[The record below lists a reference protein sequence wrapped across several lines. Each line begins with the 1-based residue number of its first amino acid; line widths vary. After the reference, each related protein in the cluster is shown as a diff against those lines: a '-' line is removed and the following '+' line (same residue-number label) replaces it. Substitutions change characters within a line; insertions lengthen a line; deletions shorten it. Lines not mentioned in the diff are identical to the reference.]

1 MIKNPIL
8 VEKNKGSKVI
18 LRILSIII
26 YIMLIPIEF
35 TIIFDAVINKNS
47 ISETII
53 ITILFGVY
61 TYYLLVSMSN
71 KKVRALKYIKD
82 YMSYKDVLKHME
94 SQVFRKIEGLNGVFE
109 SELWF
114 KIDGYFI
121 PKNFILGM
129 YSITQIARYGRRYQ
143 ICIVLI
149 TGEELMH
156 FVGTAEY
163 NKKNKLKD
171 NFLKTMSEKLPNA
184 NISESNS
191 MKDWYEKNKYNIK
204 EKFDKYLYEK
214 KDIFTLINNSIDKSG
229 YMPNKQES
237 VDDSEEYFNDMF
249 NSKKEKKFNP
259 VIDMISIYI
268 MKKIL
273 KKEKKLFLRYQE

>member
-47 ISETII
+47 ISEIII

-82 YMSYKDVLKHME
+82 YMSYKDALKHME

-121 PKNFILGM
+121 PKNFILDM

-171 NFLKTMSEKLPNA
+171 NFLKIMSEKLPNA

-214 KDIFTLINNSIDKSG
+214 K
-229 YMPNKQES
+229 
-237 VDDSEEYFNDMF
+237 
-249 NSKKEKKFNP
+249 
-259 VIDMISIYI
+259 IY
-268 MKKIL
+268 L
-273 KKEKKLFLRYQE
+273 L

>member
-47 ISETII
+47 ISEIII

-82 YMSYKDVLKHME
+82 YMSYKDALKHME
-94 SQVFRKIEGLNGVFE
+94 SQVFREIEGLNGVFE

-121 PKNFILGM
+121 PKNFIVGM

-171 NFLKTMSEKLPNA
+171 NFLKIMSEKLPNA

-249 NSKKEKKFNP
+249 NSKKE
-259 VIDMISIYI
+259 
-268 MKKIL
+268 
-273 KKEKKLFLRYQE
+273 

>member
-82 YMSYKDVLKHME
+82 YMSYKDVLKL
-94 SQVFRKIEGLNGVFE
+94 KI
-109 SELWF
+109 
-114 KIDGYFI
+114 I
-121 PKNFILGM
+121 
-129 YSITQIARYGRRYQ
+129 
-143 ICIVLI
+143 
-149 TGEELMH
+149 
-156 FVGTAEY
+156 
-163 NKKNKLKD
+163 
-171 NFLKTMSEKLPNA
+171 FLKQCQRNYQM
-184 NISESNS
+184 
-191 MKDWYEKNKYNIK
+191 
-204 EKFDKYLYEK
+204 
-214 KDIFTLINNSIDKSG
+214 LIYQK
-229 YMPNKQES
+229 
-237 VDDSEEYFNDMF
+237 
-249 NSKKEKKFNP
+249 
-259 VIDMISIYI
+259 VI
-268 MKKIL
+268 L
-273 KKEKKLFLRYQE
+273 

>member
-47 ISETII
+47 ISEIII

-82 YMSYKDVLKHME
+82 YMSYKDALKHME

-171 NFLKTMSEKLPNA
+171 NFLKIMSEKLPNA

-214 KDIFTLINNSIDKSG
+214 K
-229 YMPNKQES
+229 
-237 VDDSEEYFNDMF
+237 
-249 NSKKEKKFNP
+249 
-259 VIDMISIYI
+259 IY
-268 MKKIL
+268 L
-273 KKEKKLFLRYQE
+273 L

>member
-82 YMSYKDVLKHME
+82 YMSYKDALKHME
-94 SQVFRKIEGLNGVFE
+94 SQVFREIEGLNGVFE

-214 KDIFTLINNSIDKSG
+214 K
-229 YMPNKQES
+229 
-237 VDDSEEYFNDMF
+237 
-249 NSKKEKKFNP
+249 
-259 VIDMISIYI
+259 IY
-268 MKKIL
+268 L
-273 KKEKKLFLRYQE
+273 L

>member
-82 YMSYKDVLKHME
+82 YMSYKDALKHME

-171 NFLKTMSEKLPNA
+171 NFLKIMSEKLPNA

-214 KDIFTLINNSIDKSG
+214 K
-229 YMPNKQES
+229 
-237 VDDSEEYFNDMF
+237 
-249 NSKKEKKFNP
+249 
-259 VIDMISIYI
+259 IY
-268 MKKIL
+268 L
-273 KKEKKLFLRYQE
+273 L